1 MQLISEWI
9 CIGIPKVGLRFT
21 LFTVSLLISFKPYTC
36 WTFQNLERCFQ
47 GSDAV
52 PQILEGR
59 HQGLVQAALG
69 KKLQLQSFMGIG
81 SSLKCWYEIYIY
93 ILEAV
98 RLRVRWESAF
108 LCFVFPS
115 GNSRI
120 DIWDG
125 THMRRDGVEFH
136 GQVVQADFQRHKAA
150 SGSDDGIYC
159 ILACNDSRGQLET
172 GSWWPPHKSSWGM
185 K

>member
-69 KKLQLQSFMGIG
+69 KKLQLQSFMDIG

-93 ILEAV
+93 IGSSEVAGEVGVGISLFCFSIRKFPNWHLRRNSYAQRRCRV
-98 RLRVRWESAF
+98 PWPGGSSRFPTSQGSQRFRWWHLLHPGMQRL
-108 LCFVFPS
+108 
-115 GNSRI
+115 
-120 DIWDG
+120 
-125 THMRRDGVEFH
+125 
-136 GQVVQADFQRHKAA
+136 K
-150 SGSDDGIYC
+150 GSTRNGE
-159 ILACNDSRGQLET
+159 LVTS
-172 GSWWPPHKSSWGM
+172 P
-185 K
+185 